1 MGTSLLWQTDSQLH
15 DAVQR
20 QLDWEAD
27 INAKDVAV
35 MASDGV
41 ITLTGFVDTYGEKF
55 SAEQAVKRVRG
66 VRAVA
71 NDLHVQLRDER
82 SDPEIA
88 KDAVH
93 ALKSHTC
100 VPLTVMVTVRDGFVT
115 LEGSVEWNYQRS
127 AAESALRHLRDVK
140 GVSNAICIRPV
151 ASPVQVKTLI
161 ADALQRNAEVDARQ
175 IHVDAHNGTA
185 TLTGTVSSWAEKNE
199 AERAAWSAGGV
210 EHVENHL
217 VVIHRDDAAVR
228 DRQQW

>member
-88 KDAVH
+88 RDAVH
-93 ALKSHTC
+93 AVQSHTN
-100 VPLTVMVTVRDGFVT
+100 VPRTVTVTVRDGFVT

-127 AAESALRHLRDVK
+127 AAESALRHLRGVK

-151 ASPVQVKTLI
+151 ASAVQVKVLI
-161 ADALQRNAEVDARQ
+161 EDALQHNAEVDARQ
-175 IHVDAHNGTA
+175 IHVDANDGTA
-185 TLTGTVSSWAEKNE
+185 TLTGTVSSWAEKHE
-199 AERAAWSAGGV
+199 AERAAWSARGV
-210 EHVENHL
+210 GHVENHL
-217 VVIHRDDAAVR
+217 IVVHRDDAAVR
-228 DRQQW
+228 DRQRL